1 MTLVSEILNLN
12 LEKILNYENINNEIN
27 CEVEINGFV
36 TNPIITA
43 VSVYKENNEISRK
56 IIEYLLSFDELNVS
70 KVFIIKG
77 TNGLSDTIY
86 TLFHLISEIKLPL
99 DLCELILNS
108 KSLNKESLNVI
119 NEDDYRPLDLAYEY
133 NKDITKLLESKGA
146 KRYFR
151 FGPGF
156 KVDDSLKT
164 P

>member
-1 MTLVSEILNLN
+1 KVLLF
-12 LEKILNYENINNEIN
+12 ENINNVIN
-27 CEVEINGFV
+27 NEGVTKNGSII
-36 TNPIITA
+36 NPIIAA
-43 VSVYKENNEISRK
+43 VSIYEENNEISRK
-56 IIEYLLSFDELNVS
+56 IIEHLLSFDELDVS

-77 TNGLSDTIY
+77 IGEWPDTIY
-86 TLFHLISEIKLPL
+86 TLFHIISEFKLPL

-151 FGPGF
+151 VGPGF
-156 KVDDSLKT
+156 KVDDSFKI